1 MQKINDKSMDNFF
14 AKMFQRREAP
24 TPGTI
29 TTTDPKAPE
38 NQVAGQGSG
47 SFEERIVSARSPHAA
62 LTVPV
67 VYRAIGLIA
76 STEGQ
81 FQMQYQRLN
90 REGGNFVPATH
101 GQAGRLNY
109 LLQVRPNDMMTAT
122 DFFQGLTIS
131 RLQNGNGIAYI
142 ERDAY
147 GEVEALWLC
156 TGAQYNELSGTYNLQ
171 YYTRRG
177 LVTRMNVPAED
188 VIHEANTFKY
198 DNGWGI
204 PTLRFA
210 FDTLALIKTE
220 TSQALETA
228 AKGGRIKGFI
238 GEEKPAQGAGTL
250 AFGLIGKNAGD
261 DYARE
266 LSGKV
271 YQQDITFL
279 RGLDKWV
286 PLSMTSQDMQ
296 MIEWVNM
303 SIDDVAR
310 YYGCQRPLLMA
321 DSNSHYTTYQNARM
335 EFLQWTIQPRITQ
348 REQEFNSKLLSA
360 EDFGRRRFHL
370 CEQPL
375 MRLDKEAQAK
385 VDQLMLQTG
394 ASTVNEIRQQ
404 YDRPAVENGDE
415 PMASAN
421 LLTLKALI
429 AKSEAATTLKP
440 GNYNVPEPAGDAA
453 GTVANNGGEGAGGG
467 EG

>member
-1 MQKINDKSMDNFF
+1 MDNFF
-14 AKMFQRREAP
+14 IRMFQKREAP

-29 TTTDPKAPE
+29 TTTDPKAAE

-90 REGGNFVPATH
+90 REGGNFIPAMH

-142 ERDAY
+142 ERDAV

-177 LVTRMNVPAED
+177 LVTRTNVPAED

-228 AKGGRIKGFI
+228 AKGGRVKLII
-238 GEEKPAQGAGTL
+238 GEEKPASGSSTMAY
-250 AFGLIGKNAGD
+250 GLFNKDQIDA
-261 DYARE
+261 YARE
-266 LSGKV
+266 LNRRM
-271 YQQDITFL
+271 YQQDVVGI
-279 RGLDKWV
+279 RGLDKV
-286 PLSMTSQDMQ
+286 QNISMSAQEQQ
-296 MIEWVNM
+296 MIELLGM
-303 SIDDVAR
+303 GIDDVAR
-310 YYGCQRPLLMA
+310 FYGCQRPLLMA
-321 DSNSHYTTYQNARM
+321 DSNSHYSTYQNARM

-360 EDFGRRRFHL
+360 EDFGKRRFHL

-440 GNYNVPEPAGDAA
+440 GSYNVPEPAGDAA
-453 GTVANNGGEGAGGG
+453 GTAANGGEGAGGG